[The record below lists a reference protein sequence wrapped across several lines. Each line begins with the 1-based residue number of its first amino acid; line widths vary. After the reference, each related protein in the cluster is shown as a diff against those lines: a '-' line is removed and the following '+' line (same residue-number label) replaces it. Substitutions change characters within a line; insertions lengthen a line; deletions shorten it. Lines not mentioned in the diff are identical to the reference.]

1 MRNAPGLP
9 ERGWAG
15 LGCWGEVSGAS
26 PSTLPGMFFSSQV
39 LGHEPHPET

>member
-15 LGCWGEVSGAS
+15 LVGRGVGRFAEGAS
-26 PSTLPGMFFSSQV
+26 PSTLPGMFFSS
-39 LGHEPHPET
+39 